1 MTLFDHARELMN
13 RTIAPLPERMRP
25 RTFDDLVGQEHILG
39 KGKILRTAIDSDR
52 LPSIIFWGPPGI
64 GKTSLARLIA
74 SVTKSHFEALSAVTS
89 GVADLRRL
97 IGESRDRI
105 SMYGTK
111 TVLFIDEIHRFN
123 KSQQDVILP
132 HVEDGTVT
140 LVGATTENPSFEVNA
155 PLLSR
160 CRVFTL
166 LALDMKSVEILV
178 RRALVDIECG
188 LGMMKAQVSDEA
200 MQHLLSY
207 SNGDARVALNAL
219 EIAVTSSAANENG
232 SRVVD
237 ADAMSEALQHR
248 FANYDKSGDSHYD
261 TISAFIKSIRGSSPD
276 GALYWLARMIYAGE
290 DPMFIARRL
299 VISAAEDVGLA
310 DPNALVFATS
320 AQQALHLIGMPE
332 GRIILA
338 EATVY
343 LAGAPKSN
351 SAYAGLEK
359 ALKDVSNLS
368 SDPVP
373 MHLRNAVTGLMRDLG
388 YGRDYRYAHDYAENF
403 VEQTYLPSNVAD
415 ARYYQPSENG
425 DEYEKSV
432 RLRHLWEDHSD
443 EK

>member
-13 RTIAPLPERMRP
+13 RSIAPLPERMRP
-25 RTFDDLVGQEHILG
+25 QTFDDLVGQEHILG
-39 KGKILRTAIDSDR
+39 QGKILRSAIDADR
-52 LPSIIFWGPPGI
+52 LPSIILWGPPGT

-97 IGESRDRI
+97 IGESRDRL

-166 LALDMKSVEILV
+166 LALDIQSVEILV
-178 RRALVDIECG
+178 RRALVDSERG
-188 LGMMKAQVSDEA
+188 LGIMKAQVSDEA
-200 MQHLLSY
+200 IQHLLSY

-219 EIAVTSSAANENG
+219 EIAVTSSSENEDG
-232 SRVVD
+232 SRFID

-248 FANYDKSGDSHYD
+248 SANYDKSGDSHYD

-276 GALYWLARMIYAGE
+276 GALYWLARMIDAGE
-290 DPMFIARRL
+290 DPTFIARRL

-310 DPNALVFATS
+310 DPNALVIATA
-320 AQQALHLIGMPE
+320 AQQALHLPQG
-332 GRIILA
+332 
-338 EATVY
+338 
-343 LAGAPKSN
+343 S
-351 SAYAGLEK
+351 
-359 ALKDVSNLS
+359 
-368 SDPVP
+368 
-373 MHLRNAVTGLMRDLG
+373 
-388 YGRDYRYAHDYAENF
+388 
-403 VEQTYLPSNVAD
+403 
-415 ARYYQPSENG
+415 
-425 DEYEKSV
+425 
-432 RLRHLWEDHSD
+432 
-443 EK
+443 